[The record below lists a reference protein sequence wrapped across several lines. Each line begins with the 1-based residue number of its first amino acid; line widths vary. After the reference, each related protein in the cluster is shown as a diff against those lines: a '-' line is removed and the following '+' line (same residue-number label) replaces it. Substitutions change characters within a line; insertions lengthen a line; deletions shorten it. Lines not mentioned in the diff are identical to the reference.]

1 MRERPR
7 EKKPSMRVSF
17 FSSEKWTV
25 SSRLDRKPV
34 YELQHCFRTLSV
46 FIVGLMLIGSESVG
60 RMVLPPSSFGSRSC
74 F

>member
-7 EKKPSMRVSF
+7 EKNLVCVLVFLVLKIGPLF
-17 FSSEKWTV
+17 P
-25 SSRLDRKPV
+25 LGRKPV